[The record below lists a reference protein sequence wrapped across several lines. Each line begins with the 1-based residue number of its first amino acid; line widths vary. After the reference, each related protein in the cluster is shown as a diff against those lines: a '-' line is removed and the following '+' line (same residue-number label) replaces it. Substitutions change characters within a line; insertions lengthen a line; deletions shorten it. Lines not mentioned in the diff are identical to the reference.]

1 MGIGRKKV
9 TLPDSAIDSGPD
21 GLDTQELAR
30 CLSTQQAQQVRI
42 TIARRDEMRMLQCA
56 RAW

>member
-42 TIARRDEMRMLQCA
+42 TLARRDEAPVLQCA